1 MLDLVERSEIIK
13 NKKKSQFASGYV
25 NRIFEINENN
35 GKDASGFKPVF
46 IKPTIEEK
54 KIRKSIN

>member
-35 GKDASGFKPVF
+35 EKDASGFKPVF

-54 KIRKSIN
+54 KNTKVY